1 MVLIIKSSPKGL
13 ATMYERLKI
22 DTLRGLACVL
32 LIAYHVIGFNAETG
46 LKLSEGALRDIND
59 TLVFIRMPL
68 FTFLSGLV
76 YAFRPFSFGG
86 QSFIYKKIR
95 RLLFPMLS
103 VGTIFA
109 LLQAFTPGANSNEI
123 DWLTLH
129 IKPVAHFWFIESLFI
144 VFLFVLICEK
154 LKFFDGFNK
163 FIYVF
168 IFSIVL
174 YISPINSDYF
184 SFSGFIYLLPYFLF
198 GMSLVRFNFS
208 VNISPVLGLGLL
220 FFLIFIITLIFKG
233 MVPYFEQRS
242 LSSLILGCLGCLI
255 LLVVGIRFKPLAWI
269 GSYSYSIYLFHVF
282 FTAGTRIILHKLNVY
297 DVEIIFSVAL
307 ATGLLLPILTEK
319 ILEKNYFTN
328 VMFLGRGNK
337 KIPVALS

>member
-1 MVLIIKSSPKGL
+1 MVLIIKSSPKGF

-86 QSFIYKKIR
+86 QSFIYKKVR

-144 VFLFVLICEK
+144 VFTFVLICEK

-208 VNISPVLGLGLL
+208 VNISPVLGLALL

-233 MVPYFEQRS
+233 IVPYFEQRS

-297 DVEIIFSVAL
+297 DVEIIFSIAL

-328 VMFLGRGNK
+328 LVFLGKGIKRD
-337 KIPVALS
+337 L

>member
-1 MVLIIKSSPKGL
+1 
-13 ATMYERLKI
+13 MYERLKI

-86 QSFIYKKIR
+86 GRFIYKKVR

-109 LLQAFTPGANSNEI
+109 LLQAFTPGANSKEI
-123 DWLTLH
+123 EWLTLH

-144 VFLFVLICEK
+144 VFIFVLICEK
-154 LKFFDGFNK
+154 LNLFDRFDK

-168 IFSIVL
+168 IFSIML
-174 YISPINSDYF
+174 YISPVNSDYF
-184 SFSGFIYLLPYFLF
+184 SFSGFVYLLPYFLF
-198 GMSLVRFNFS
+198 GMSLVRFKFS
-208 VNISPVLGLGLL
+208 VNMSHIGRLGLL
-220 FFLIFIITLIFKG
+220 LFLIFFITLVSKG
-233 MVPYFEQRS
+233 TFPYFEQRS
-242 LSSLILGCLGCLI
+242 LSSLISGCLSCLI
-255 LLVVGIRFKPLAWI
+255 LLIVGIRFKPLAWI

-282 FTAGTRIILHKLNVY
+282 FTAGTRITLHKLNIY
-297 DVEIIFSVAL
+297 DVEIIFTIAL
-307 ATGLLLPILTEK
+307 IAGLLLPILTEK
-319 ILEKNYFTN
+319 ILEKNYSTN
-328 VMFLGRGNK
+328 LVFLGKGNK

>member
-1 MVLIIKSSPKGL
+1 
-13 ATMYERLKI
+13 MYERLKI
-22 DTLRGLACVL
+22 DTLRGLACML
-32 LIAYHVIGFNAETG
+32 LVAYHVVGFNPESG

-76 YAFRPFSFGG
+76 YAFRPFSIGG
-86 QSFIYKKIR
+86 ASFIYKKVR
-95 RLLFPMLS
+95 RLLFPMLT

-109 LLQAFTPGANSNEI
+109 FLQAFTPGANSKDVEL
-123 DWLTLH
+123 LTLH

-144 VFLFVLICEK
+144 VFIFVLICEK
-154 LKFFDGFNK
+154 LKFFDRFDK

-168 IFSIVL
+168 IFSIIL
-174 YISPINSDYF
+174 YISPVNSDYF

-208 VNISPVLGLGLL
+208 VNISHAWRFGLL
-220 FFLIFIITLIFKG
+220 LILILITTLIFKG
-233 MVPYFEQRS
+233 TIPYFGQRS
-242 LSSLILGCLGCLI
+242 FFSLISGCFGCLI

-282 FTAGTRIILHKLNVY
+282 FTAGTRIFLHQLNIY
-297 DVEIIFSVAL
+297 DKEIIFIIALVA
-307 ATGLLLPILTEK
+307 GILLPILTEK
-319 ILEKNYFTN
+319 ILEKNCSAN
-328 VMFLGRGNK
+328 VMFLGKGNK